1 MKWVYRKPD
10 SVRKVL
16 EVTTEPVN
24 IGAKPL
30 PWSVKS
36 GIFYKTREKKQLFDR
51 GVSFARF
58 RKDYYRSN
66 VQGELLPAL
75 SV

>member
-24 IGAKPL
+24 KG
-30 PWSVKS
+30 
-36 GIFYKTREKKQLFDR
+36 GKTIAL
-51 GVSFARF
+51 VS
-58 RKDYYRSN
+58 
-66 VQGELLPAL
+66 
-75 SV
+75 